1 MAATLASWRN
11 KTASELREIGDKSL
25 ILSPILVF
33 EHELSRICTN
43 MAKDERKNVHRYMEV
58 YDAMKKAVPDD
69 NNMLEVMRACEF
81 IIADCIAQSNV
92 GKDIEEQTYKAIA
105 DDIRRFTEAFKP
117 IAEEVMED

>member
-1 MAATLASWRN
+1 
-11 KTASELREIGDKSL
+11 
-25 ILSPILVF
+25 
-33 EHELSRICTN
+33 
-43 MAKDERKNVHRYMEV
+43 MEV

-92 GKDIEEQTYKAIA
+92 GKDIEEKTYNAIA

-117 IAEEVMED
+117 IAEEVMEGGS